1 MHRGY
6 TKRWRKRWDKE
17 YHKDLLLFALM
28 EYFIDHANYKD
39 TEVYFPNA
47 GLIPLKRGQH
57 VFGTRKLSGFFGVD
71 RQRIRTKLTKLK
83 NIKFLTL
90 RSTHLYSI
98 ATVINYDTYQL
109 SESDANP
116 LTNQDLTQ
124 SKPSPNPQ
132 LTTPNKDK
140 KVNKEKNIYTSSR
153 FAEWWSVYPK
163 KNDKK
168 KCLAKW
174 KVRKLDAMADKLIAD
189 VGRRINTQKWKDGFI
204 PNPLTYING
213 DRWEDEIETA
223 GGYMPPPETEE
234 ERWIRLHGRK

>member
-1 MHRGY
+1 
-6 TKRWRKRWDKE
+6 
-17 YHKDLLLFALM
+17 M

-140 KVNKEKNIYTSSR
+140 KVNKEKNKRTSPADADLISKIDDISEELYRSGR
-153 FAEWWSVYPK
+153 FLKVHAFKNKMLKDEKNRGALYHALTQFRRSGKGDNVAWPYCTKIMQVESGNFNEAEYV
-163 KNDKK
+163 KN
-168 KCLAKW
+168 A
-174 KVRKLDAMADKLIAD
+174 
-189 VGRRINTQKWKDGFI
+189 QKQQRE
-204 PNPLTYING
+204 LQE
-213 DRWEDEIETA
+213 WEEN
-223 GGYMPPPETEE
+223 
-234 ERWIRLHGRK
+234 L